1 MIQQFDTPAHIYD
14 HPANLFVATFIGSP
28 KMNLTDVLLEKKGNT
43 YYIKNEDLH
52 FAIPAGKVNAT
63 FDQYVGK
70 TVTLGIRPED
80 LHVEKIMVDTYP
92 DAVFGATLDLVENT
106 GSEMNLYF
114 NYHGKDMILKTPSR
128 FDYRDG
134 DHISM
139 AIDKNK
145 IHLFDKET
153 EKAIS

>member
-1 MIQQFDTPAHIYD
+1 MKI
-14 HPANLFVATFIGSP
+14 
-28 KMNLTDVLLEKKGNT
+28 
-43 YYIKNEDLH
+43 IKNEDLH

-114 NYHGKDMILKTPSR
+114 NYHGKDMILKAPSR

>member
-1 MIQQFDTPAHIYD
+1 
-14 HPANLFVATFIGSP
+14 
-28 KMNLTDVLLEKKGNT
+28 
-43 YYIKNEDLH
+43 
-52 FAIPAGKVNAT
+52 
-63 FDQYVGK
+63 
-70 TVTLGIRPED
+70 
-80 LHVEKIMVDTYP
+80 
-92 DAVFGATLDLVENT
+92 
-106 GSEMNLYF
+106 
-114 NYHGKDMILKTPSR
+114 MILKTPSR